1 VSVSDVSAY
10 AQCSRCILDNTDDPD
25 IFFDSEGICS
35 HCKSY
40 DVAEERIVKTGETG
54 KRELAALIAKIKSS
68 GVGKPYDCILGVSGG
83 VDSSYLAYKA
93 KELGLRVLAV
103 HFDNGWNSELAVK
116 NIESVLTKL
125 DIDLFTFVVDWS
137 EFRDLQLALLKA
149 SVVDIELATDH
160 AMLATLYQLALDKK
174 IRYILSGHN
183 VVSEQ
188 VLPQHWY
195 FNKRDHIHIR
205 AISQRFGSIP
215 LRTYPLL
222 TSWLK
227 FSVEWRR
234 IRSVA
239 LLNYMDYNKEAVKR
253 TIVEKLGWR
262 DYGGKHYE
270 SIFTRFY
277 QGYILPRKFGIDK
290 RKAHLSNLICSR
302 QISREAAIEE
312 LKNSP
317 YPPDLFVEDYQY
329 VLKKFNLTEA
339 EFERFMRAPIKKHED
354 YPIDTP
360 IYERFKILKLF
371 GPIWRLFKVTREK
384 IID

>member
-1 VSVSDVSAY
+1 M
-10 AQCSRCILDNTDDPD
+10 QCSRCVLDVKDDPN
-25 IFFDSEGICS
+25 ITFDVEGICN

-40 DVAEERIVKTGETG
+40 DLAEERFVKTGETA
-54 KRELAALIAKIKSS
+54 KQELAALIADIKNS
-68 GVGKPYDCILGVSGG
+68 GVGKSYDCILGVSGG
-83 VDSSYLAYKA
+83 VDSSYLALKA

-116 NIESVLTKL
+116 NIEGVLAKL
-125 DIDLFTFVVDWS
+125 DIDLFTFVVDWD
-137 EFRDLQLALLKA
+137 EFKDLQLALLKA

-174 IRYILSGHN
+174 IKYILSGHN
-183 VVSEQ
+183 IVSEQ

-205 AISQRFGSIP
+205 AISQQFGSIP
-215 LRTYPLL
+215 LKTYPLL

-234 IRSVA
+234 IKSVA
-239 LLNYMDYNKEAVKR
+239 LLNYMDYNKEAVKSL
-253 TIVEKLGWR
+253 IIDKLGWR

-270 SIFTRFY
+270 SVFTRFY

-290 RKAHLSNLICSR
+290 RKAHLSNLICSK
-302 QISREAAIEE
+302 QMSKEAAIAE
-312 LKNSP
+312 LENPP
-317 YPPDLFVEDYQY
+317 YPSHLLREDYEF
-329 VLKKFNLTEA
+329 VLKKLNLTE
-339 EFERFMRAPIKKHED
+339 EQFEHLMQMPIRKHEE

-360 IYERFKILKLF
+360 IYDRFTILRLF
-371 GPIWRLFKVTREK
+371 GPIWRLFKSTRER
-384 IID
+384 IIG